1 MKCTTRHSYR
11 TKISNDE
18 KRIEIGFIKLFKV
31 NFRQPT
37 SMKTI
42 LIEREN
48 GFGDNQPTRMD
59 DIGAYHR
66 DLFII
71 VLYSP
76 KTYICLSFHNQSKR
90 YIESRSTV
98 TIS

>member
-11 TKISNDE
+11 TKISDDE

-48 GFGDNQPTRMD
+48 GFGVNQPTRMD
-59 DIGAYHR
+59 DIG
-66 DLFII
+66 LG
-71 VLYSP
+71 LGLGL
-76 KTYICLSFHNQSKR
+76 CLCLGLGLGLQCYTR
-90 YIESRSTV
+90 
-98 TIS
+98 ISDMLSVMHVRISC